1 MASCFTAA
9 LDVWEEGRSK
19 GLLHHLSAIGGGHS
33 HLSAQSSALGP
44 LSRPLPSNADSSP
57 QLPGACSPEMLWHIC
72 PGFKSPLATPC
83 QCSHT
88 AVRPPCCTYVLLE
101 KPSPQPLVSV
111 FQVSLSLGSRL
122 VDLLQTPRRT
132 AKLSIRLAV
141 PPFPAAGSCQ
151 ALVTA
156 WGKGDPL

>member
-9 LDVWEEGRSK
+9 PDIWEEGRSK

-72 PGFKSPLATPC
+72 PGFKSPLTTPC

-111 FQVSLSLGSRL
+111 CQVSLSQEQARRL
-122 VDLLQTPRRT
+122 TADSQTYCQ
-132 AKLSIRLAV
+132 AQHKACSS
-141 PPFPAAGSCQ
+141 PFPSCRVMPSSSHC
-151 ALVTA
+151 L
-156 WGKGDPL
+156 GKG